1 MKQKG
6 KMLNTLLLL
15 WCLLGVFV
23 GPGGAAQSSAC
34 SVSHQSGSSGAGQ
47 RPLDTTTVS
56 LNNVLLHWSL
66 PPTLHLCLF
75 LPPPRSSLPSSDS
88 KDEDWF
94 LSPPPLPSSTLR
106 ELFVVAKWL
115 WCKHVAFDNQTDVIV
130 FVCLLLHPVLPRSA
144 WLCIQLFVRPAEQ
157 EKTRE
162 KWIKASFLSVL
173 WQDLGLF
180 IAVLADRE
188 MNIQL
193 NKTSDLDKTPFMV
206 QFYKTHNTRRP
217 LQTKID
223 FNESRFEEWKH
234 NFSYFEPSGVTT
246 SNWTDLQIIHRFT
259 QHTRERFYNIQLV
272 FFLLIAHLCLKLI
285 VVTVGAVLSCVALCC
300 KPHTMK
306 ASWTWSTTTVFH
318 PSFILNRHP
327 SVMSRSR
334 QHIRGIWKKGWI
346 LASQNIHKARKTQ
359 WQCVCR
365 AADCLFDHFSWLHVF
380 MSLFW
385 VIPAVPN
392 EREVCVLVV

>member
-1 MKQKG
+1 MKQKEN
-6 KMLNTLLLL
+6 MLNTLLLL

-223 FNESRFEEWKH
+223 FNGME
-234 NFSYFEPSGVTT
+234 
-246 SNWTDLQIIHRFT
+246 T
-259 QHTRERFYNIQLV
+259 Q
-272 FFLLIAHLCLKLI
+272 FFIFW
-285 VVTVGAVLSCVALCC
+285 TVGSDNFQLDWLADHSSFHSAYQRTFLQHSACVFPPNCPPVSQIDCCYCWGCPLMCGLVL
-300 KPHTMK
+300 
-306 ASWTWSTTTVFH
+306 
-318 PSFILNRHP
+318 
-327 SVMSRSR
+327 
-334 QHIRGIWKKGWI
+334 
-346 LASQNIHKARKTQ
+346 
-359 WQCVCR
+359 
-365 AADCLFDHFSWLHVF
+365 
-380 MSLFW
+380 
-385 VIPAVPN
+385 
-392 EREVCVLVV
+392 